1 MTENFKNLLLFI
13 FGSSAAVADLLKLGT
28 GIVGLI
34 GATLMLFAGWELW
47 QTRKV
52 ERAIKQLELEALR
65 QPAPKEEL

>member
-1 MTENFKNLLLFI
+1 MTYTLKNLLLFI
-13 FGSSAAVADLLKLGT
+13 FGSTAAAADLLKLGT

-52 ERAIKQLELEALR
+52 ERQIKQIELEKML